1 MGTFMSVTDP
11 RVTLVPGGK
20 SLTMFMPR
28 YSAVN
33 GVSLPS
39 SVRPA
44 HKRDLTVSDLKTK
57 YTDEKLLHA
66 ISKLRTTYNSV
77 EEHKASRKIVLV
89 AYITPP
95 PPSAKARP
103 ANATQH
109 VRCSATTLKNKPCP
123 FRATCGKFC
132 KKHKL

>member
-1 MGTFMSVTDP
+1 MSTIMSVTDP
-11 RVTLVPGGK
+11 RVGPYHLGK
-20 SLTMFMPR
+20 SLTMFMPS
-28 YSAVN
+28 YSSP
-33 GVSLPS
+33 GRFQPS
-39 SVRPA
+39 PSARSAPR
-44 HKRDLTVSDLKTK
+44 RDLTVSDLKTK

-66 ISKLRTTYNSV
+66 ISKLRTSYNRV
-77 EEHKASRKIVLV
+77 EEQKASRKIIVV
-89 AYITPP
+89 DYIIPP

-103 ANATQH
+103 ANAAQN